1 MLLKCRVDDRQEFF
15 EFLDRSRESYLNNL
29 IFRDCAM
36 DHERVV
42 ASIVALLFLI
52 IAICKAQRFRFLA
65 LYFVFERRQ
74 RDLTNALLATRI
86 KRLQERRRRRIIRVF
101 CRSLNAENRCFKI
114 SVHRFLNE
122 QIHSYSSRNYS
133 CTSQKKKM
141 KITDRELR
149 EKLSDMAKNV
159 PKSQKSTERNEML
172 LKIHDKMSLN
182 KQS

>member
-52 IAICKAQRFRFLA
+52 IAIRKAQRFRFLA

-101 CRSLNAENRCFKI
+101 FRSLNAENRCF
-114 SVHRFLNE
+114 
-122 QIHSYSSRNYS
+122 
-133 CTSQKKKM
+133 
-141 KITDRELR
+141 
-149 EKLSDMAKNV
+149 
-159 PKSQKSTERNEML
+159 
-172 LKIHDKMSLN
+172 
-182 KQS
+182 